1 MSNVAASL
9 RYGIEN
15 ATKASI
21 LISDGLLARNAANQ
35 YFCRK
40 KIFYPN
46 YPRKKRK
53 LNYKPLVF
61 GGIKKRSMIN
71 KKLFDDPKDAK
82 IARLKMTI
90 EKFKEYDR
98 ERKKYYADNM
108 QRLGELESYVQEL
121 DMETEIGKLKQTIST
136 LQGQIRKLSKV
147 IEARHI
153 EDNRTEEELSEVIT
167 ISKLR
172 KNNRHLKEQVD
183 KLIKERSKWI
193 TEQILHKKS

>member
-1 MSNVAASL
+1 ML
-9 RYGIEN
+9 
-15 ATKASI
+15 
-21 LISDGLLARNAANQ
+21 
-35 YFCRK
+35 
-40 KIFYPN
+40 
-46 YPRKKRK
+46 
-53 LNYKPLVF
+53 
-61 GGIKKRSMIN
+61 N
-71 KKLFDDPKDAK
+71 KKLFDDPKDAE

-90 EKFKEYDR
+90 EKFKEYDK

-121 DMETEIGKLKQTIST
+121 DMETEIGRLKQTIST

-153 EDNRTEEELSEVIT
+153 EDNRTEEELSEVIA

-193 TEQILHKKS
+193 TEQILHKNHETV